1 MTAPLPPVD
10 VAGWE
15 LVERSVGRASSRL
28 VLRGPG
34 AVGDGSVVDV
44 ELERCEVGR
53 LSDAYPVSEHD
64 VEVRVGKPEP
74 QVLTALLRDVV
85 AAVLSADVDCRR
97 VVFAVPDGDLA
108 LLSAAEAAGFRFV
121 VDVDLPEGTV
131 SLAVAEPSW
140 VTAVD
145 IDLDAVPHT

>member
-1 MTAPLPPVD
+1 MTAALPPVD
-10 VAGWE
+10 VEGWE
-15 LVERSVGRASSRL
+15 LVDQSAGRASSEL
-28 VLRGPG
+28 VLRGLG
-34 AVGDGSVVDV
+34 SVGGSVVDV
-44 ELERCEVGR
+44 ELERCEAGR

-131 SLAVAEPSW
+131 SLVVAEPRW

-145 IDLDAVPHT
+145 MDLDKVPHT